1 MPTRLNNNIKLGTFV
16 MGGLLFLVLMLY
28 MIGKNRNLFG
38 STYVLK
44 ARFENIQGLVA
55 GNNVR
60 YAGINTGTVKKI
72 SILNDTT
79 IEVTMILEKKMLEVV
94 HKNAIA
100 SIGTEGLVGNKVL
113 NITPNRQPAAL
124 AVEGDILDSKKIVST
139 DEMLQKLA
147 NTNNDVS
154 VIADNLK
161 IAIQRVNNSTAL
173 WTILNDNTLPQSL
186 RASATN
192 VKLATAKADHIVE
205 NINGIVNDVKNG
217 KGSLGIV
224 LRDTSLAKNLN
235 DAIVKIKN
243 VGAEAETVTV
253 EINKIINGIEQDIN
267 NGKGTANAVLKDS
280 LIVVKLHSILNNIE
294 KSTDGFNQNME
305 ALKHNFLLR
314 GYFKKLEKQKKKEI
328 KNTEISID

>member
-1 MPTRLNNNIKLGTFV
+1 MATKLYNNIKLGTFV

-38 STYVLK
+38 ATYVLK

-60 YAGINTGTVKKI
+60 YAGINAGTVKKI

-100 SIGTEGLVGNKVL
+100 SIGTEGLVGNKVV
-113 NITPNRQPAAL
+113 NITHNRQAAAL
-124 AVEGDILDSKKIVST
+124 AVEGDILDSKKMVST

-147 NTNNDVS
+147 NTNNDIS
-154 VIADNLK
+154 IIADNLK
-161 IAIQRVNNSTAL
+161 TAIQRVNNSTAL
-173 WTILNDNTLPQSL
+173 WSILNDNTLPQNL

-192 VKLATAKADHIVE
+192 VKLATAKADHIVD
-205 NINGIVNDVKNG
+205 NINSIV

-224 LRDTSLAKNLN
+224 LKDTLLAKSLN

-243 VGAEAETVTV
+243 AGTEAEAITA
-253 EINKIINGIEQDIN
+253 EINKVIYGIEQDIN
-267 NGKGTANAVLKDS
+267 NGKGTANALLKDS
-280 LIVVKLHSILNNIE
+280 MIVVKLHSILTNID

-314 GYFKKLEKQKKKEI
+314 GYFKKLEKQKKKEM
-328 KNTEISID
+328 KYTEVSID